1 MMLFKIKKFKAQ
13 SIIDTA
19 KMMRNGFYNPLM
31 MGSYSLKNLVKV
43 LPNGSKYSKEGN
55 SVGDGGDA
63 MISWFEYTKPNSTY
77 EQKALIKKN
86 LIKYCAQD
94 TLNLYL
100 LFKYILCRNVFINS
114 N

>member
-1 MMLFKIKKFKAQ
+1 
-13 SIIDTA
+13 
-19 KMMRNGFYNPLM
+19 MMRNGFYNPLM
-31 MGSYSLKNLVKV
+31 MGTYSLKNIVKF
-43 LPNGSKYSKEGN
+43 LPIGLKYSQEGN

-100 LFKYILCRNVFINS
+100 LFKYISIDDVFIDS